1 MMADDADNASLLAER
16 ELEQAIAAARGV
28 PAKARTHCSQCHEP
42 LDPHRTRWGTCD
54 LCQTRIEAQYRRER
68 CGS

>member
-1 MMADDADNASLLAER
+1 MDEADRATDIQARALEAD
-16 ELEQAIAAARGV
+16 IAAARGV

-42 LDPHRTRWGTCD
+42 LDPHRVRYGVCY